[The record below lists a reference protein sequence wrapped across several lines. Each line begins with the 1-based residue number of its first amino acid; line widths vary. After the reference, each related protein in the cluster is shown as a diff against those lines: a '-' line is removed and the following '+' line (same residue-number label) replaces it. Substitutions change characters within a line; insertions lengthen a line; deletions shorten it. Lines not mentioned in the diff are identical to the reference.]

1 MKLIAKKPCS
11 FGGKRFYIGDE
22 IPGEFVL
29 SPNDQEKMGVLAI
42 VNDDAGAAA
51 PGTTDPAEPGGEN
64 TVFHVVVH
72 AKEGDLPLSL
82 NGESLQAVVDVMTSN
97 ADGAAALIKQMTD
110 RDALALLYFA
120 DSRKTVQQAAEA
132 RARAVDEA
140 NAAAEPEE
148 ESETAEPEE
157 ESAGEQ

>member
-22 IPGEFVL
+22 IPAEFVL
-29 SPNDQEKMGVLAI
+29 NPQEQEKMGRISIMADGGVI
-42 VNDDAGAAA
+42 
-51 PGTTDPAEPGGEN
+51 PGTVDFGADN
-64 TVFHVVVH
+64 HDTVIPLVVH
-72 AKEGDLPLSL
+72 SKEGDLPISL
-82 NGESLQAVVDVMTSN
+82 TAESLQAVVDLMTST
-97 ADGAAALIKQMTD
+97 AEDAAAAIKEMAD

-140 NAAAEPEE
+140 NAAAE
-148 ESETAEPEE
+148 TEE

>member
-22 IPGEFVL
+22 IPADFVL
-29 SPNDQEKMGVLAI
+29 NPQEQEKMGRISIMADGGVI
-42 VNDDAGAAA
+42 
-51 PGTTDPAEPGGEN
+51 PGTVDFGADN
-64 TVFHVVVH
+64 HDTVIPLVVH
-72 AKEGDLPLSL
+72 SKEGDLPVSL
-82 NGESLQAVVDVMTSN
+82 TAESLQAVVDVLTSN
-97 ADGAAALIKQMTD
+97 ADDAAASIKEMTD

-120 DSRKTVQQAAEA
+120 DNRKTVQQAAEA

-140 NAAAEPEE
+140 ANAAAEG
-148 ESETAEPEE
+148 EE

>member
-22 IPGEFVL
+22 IPAEVVL
-29 SPNDQEKMGVLAI
+29 NPQEQEKMGRLSI
-42 VNDDAGAAA
+42 VTDGAEVAHSGDSSA
-51 PGTTDPAEPGGEN
+51 CIPLI
-64 TVFHVVVH
+64 VH
-72 AKEGDLPLSL
+72 SKEGDLPISL
-82 NGESLQAVVDVMTSN
+82 TAESLQAVVDVLTSN
-97 ADGAAALIKQMTD
+97 ADDAAAAIKEMDD
-110 RDALALLYFA
+110 RDSLALLYFA

-140 NAAAEPEE
+140 NAAAE
-148 ESETAEPEE
+148 TEE